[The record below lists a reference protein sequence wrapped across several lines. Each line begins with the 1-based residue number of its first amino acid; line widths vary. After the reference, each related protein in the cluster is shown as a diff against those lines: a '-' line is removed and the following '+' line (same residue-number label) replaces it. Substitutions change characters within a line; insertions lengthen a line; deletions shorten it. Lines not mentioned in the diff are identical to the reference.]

1 MRVRCLFEWKHTHTH
16 ALDSGQGEDVAAVF
30 TSLVTAT
37 TNGNVVCYVT
47 MRVHMGFE
55 KIFAKKEAFV

>member
-1 MRVRCLFEWKHTHTH
+1 MSGNTHTH
-16 ALDSGQGEDVAAVF
+16 ALDSGQGENVAAVF